1 MKNFLWTSAL
11 ALCTVVCLTACDESS
26 SSNDSADI
34 PTYVN
39 TAALPDSCEM
49 AAAKVDSVYYA
60 CFENKWVE
68 VADSATIEK
77 IKDGLDEEELKKEL
91 QDLQEALS
99 SAAAQKANNASSSSA
114 AVADEGKN
122 ENEDGGIESSS
133 EEASEET
140 GDSSSSEK
148 KSGKD
153 DGDSSSSVKVEKK
166 CGTVVYDPDTQVCEE
181 DVVKGKCG
189 KATYDLDGTR
199 TCESGVLKGLCKGVS
214 YDLQAETCENDE
226 VKGVCGTVTYDL
238 DGTKTCD
245 NNEIKGKCGTA
256 IYDLDGTKICDNN
269 EVKGVCG
276 SATYKLD
283 GTQACEN
290 NEVKGV
296 CGTVT
301 YILSDSYTCVN
312 DEVKGVCGT
321 VTYDL
326 DGTKVCVAGEVK
338 GKCGTTTYVLD
349 GTRICE
355 NNVVKGVCGSATYDL
370 NGTRTC
376 ENGVLKGLCDG
387 VSYDL
392 QTRTCQYGV
401 VVGVCGSATYDLSTE
416 TCVRGVVKGKC
427 GSTTYDQ
434 ETQGCCGSTVY
445 SLDVQF
451 CNLGNNNEL
460 LYYCGDR
467 SLFHLYNKN
476 TQVCRTRDA
485 AVINISDK
493 GTCGSDIYSKSNEI
507 CDTRDGTG
515 RVYKT
520 VKIGYGRDVL
530 QTWMAENLNYNS
542 SSYGSICYGLVAGNC
557 DKYGRL
563 YNWSAANSGICPSGW
578 RLPTRSDFETLIVN
592 ADTMITSYTQNRQSG
607 ANLKGGE
614 GWSNYWYDMYGF
626 TALPAGYSTSNYS
639 SNCSGLNG
647 EARFWSSST
656 MGGSAYYMVLS
667 DNESKAGIDYMPTSY
682 YASVRCIKNE

>member
-39 TAALPDSCEM
+39 TAALPDSCEV

-60 CFENKWVE
+60 CFENEWIE
-68 VADSATIEK
+68 VVDSATIEK
-77 IKDGLDEEELKKEL
+77 IKEGLDEEDLKKEL

-114 AVADEGKN
+114 AVADEG
-122 ENEDGGIESSS
+122 EEEGIESSS
-133 EEASEET
+133 EEAGEET

-238 DGTKTCD
+238 DGTK
-245 NNEIKGKCGTA
+245 
-256 IYDLDGTKICDNN
+256 
-269 EVKGVCG
+269 
-276 SATYKLD
+276 
-283 GTQACEN
+283 
-290 NEVKGV
+290 
-296 CGTVT
+296 
-301 YILSDSYTCVN
+301 
-312 DEVKGVCGT
+312 
-321 VTYDL
+321 
-326 DGTKVCVAGEVK
+326 VCVAGEVK

-355 NNVVKGVCGSATYDL
+355 NNVVKGVCGSTIYDL

-392 QTRTCQYGV
+392 QTQTCQYGV
-401 VVGVCGSATYDLSTE
+401 VVGVCGTATYDLTTE
-416 TCVRGVVKGKC
+416 VCVGGVVKGKC
-427 GSTTYDQ
+427 GSQSYDK

-451 CNLGNNNEL
+451 CNHGNNNEL
-460 LYYCGDR
+460 LDYCGDP
-467 SLFHLYNKN
+467 SLYHLYNKN

-485 AVINISDK
+485 AVINNSDK
-493 GTCGSDIYSKSNEI
+493 GTCGSDIYNKSNEI

-563 YNWSAANSGICPSGW
+563 YNWSGANSGICPSGW
-578 RLPTRSDFETLIVN
+578 RLPTMSDFETLIVN

-607 ANLKGGE
+607 ANLKGGKD
-614 GWSNYWYDMYGF
+614 WSNYWYDMYGF
-626 TALPAGYSTSNYS
+626 TALPAGYSTSNSS

-656 MGGSAYYMVLS
+656 TGSSAYYMVLS
-667 DNESKAGIDYMPTSY
+667 DNESKAGITYMPKSY

>member
-11 ALCTVVCLTACDESS
+11 ALCTVACLTACDESS

-60 CFENKWVE
+60 CFENEWIE
-68 VADSATIEK
+68 VADSATIDK
-77 IKDGLDEEELKKEL
+77 IKDGLDEEDLKKEL

-114 AVADEGKN
+114 AVADEG
-122 ENEDGGIESSS
+122 EEEGIESSS
-133 EEASEET
+133 EEAGEET

-181 DVVKGKCG
+181 DV
-189 KATYDLDGTR
+189 
-199 TCESGVLKGLCKGVS
+199 
-214 YDLQAETCENDE
+214 

-355 NNVVKGVCGSATYDL
+355 NNVVKGVCGSTIYDL

-392 QTRTCQYGV
+392 QTQTCQYGV
-401 VVGVCGSATYDLSTE
+401 VVGVCGTATYNLTTE
-416 TCVRGVVKGKC
+416 VCVGGAVKGKC
-427 GSTTYDQ
+427 GSQSYDK

-445 SLDVQF
+445 NLNARVCSETNQLLD
-451 CNLGNNNEL
+451 
-460 LYYCGDR
+460 YCGDP
-467 SLFHLYNKN
+467 SLYHLYNKN

-485 AVINISDK
+485 AVINNSDK
-493 GTCGSDIYSKSNEI
+493 GTCGSDIYNKSNEI

-578 RLPTRSDFETLIVN
+578 RLPTMSDFETLIVN

-607 ANLKGGE
+607 ANLKGGK

-626 TALPAGYSTSNYS
+626 TALPAGYSTSNSS

-656 MGGSAYYMVLS
+656 TGGSAYYMVLS
-667 DNESKAGIDYMPTSY
+667 DNESKAGITYMPKSY